1 MTSLNQKQKFT
12 RDVSEVNELVI
23 ALPLGYGA
31 IRKGANM
38 NILEFPHVIDPFN
51 HQLEHL
57 VNHVEKKSWGLLWE
71 QGTAKTKPII
81 DTAAYLYDEGK
92 INALLVVAP
101 PGVERNWN
109 SDEIPKHMPP
119 EFAFDVRVGIF
130 LTAKKNTRDHKR
142 SMEALIKHDGLAI
155 LLISYNAFMTKEGKA
170 FIWKFLKARECLYV
184 LDESHNIKTPS
195 AKRTMSIVASGR
207 YGKYK
212 RILTGTPVAIGP
224 FDLYSQI
231 KFLDEFFWKN
241 KGIHGTTE
249 FRQFF
254 GRWFTRAEHQQLHGY
269 DPGYD
274 QLIEYQNLD
283 KLREWLSEISDR
295 VLKDDVLD
303 LPPKL
308 YTKRYFEMSREQ
320 KVAYET
326 LDEELMLEI
335 GDNIIT
341 AELPIVKL
349 LRFQQIACNYVPVGD
364 DEPVHM
370 FSAKNPRI
378 KIMEDLK
385 GSLHQPTIVWARFT
399 EDVNQ
404 IMDLLGKDA
413 VRYDGSLSDDEAE
426 RSKLAFQAGDAKWF
440 VGTAQ
445 KGGPGLTLTQAKN
458 MIYYSNSFRLI
469 DRLQSE
475 DRAHRAGM
483 DEHPV
488 NYIDIIAS
496 NTVDERI
503 VDNLR
508 GKRDIAQEIQGDEWK
523 EWI

>member
-1 MTSLNQKQKFT
+1 
-12 RDVSEVNELVI
+12 
-23 ALPLGYGA
+23 
-31 IRKGANM
+31 M
-38 NILEFPHVIDPFN
+38 NIDEFPHVIKPFN
-51 HQLEHL
+51 HQKEHL
-57 VNHVEKKSWGLLWE
+57 LKYAGEKAWGLLWE

-92 INALLVVAP
+92 INGLVVVAP

-109 SDEIPKHMPP
+109 TDEIPKHMPP
-119 EFAFDVRVGIF
+119 EFAFDVRVHVF
-130 LTAKKNTRDHKR
+130 LTAKKNTKEHKR
-142 SMEALIKHDGLAI
+142 SLNALMNHDGLAI

-170 FIWKFLKARECLYV
+170 YVWKFLKEKECLYV
-184 LDESHNIKTPS
+184 LDESHNIKTPK
-195 AKRTMSIVASGR
+195 AKRTQSIVASGK
-207 YGKYK
+207 YGKYR

-231 KFLDEFFWKN
+231 RFLDEFFWKN
-241 KGIHGTTE
+241 KGIHGTVE
-249 FRQFF
+249 FRQYF
-254 GRWFTRAEHQQLHGY
+254 GRWFTRAEAQRLHGY

-283 KLREWLSEISDR
+283 ILREWLSEITDR
-295 VLKDDVLD
+295 KLKDDVLD

-308 YTKRYFEMSREQ
+308 YSKRYFDMSREQ
-320 KVAYET
+320 IAAYKT

-349 LRFQQIACNYVPVGD
+349 LRFQQITCNYVPVGE

-370 FSAKNPRI
+370 FATKNPRM
-378 KIMEDLK
+378 KVMEDLRD
-385 GSLHQPTIVWARFT
+385 SIYQPTIIWARFT

-404 IMDLLGKDA
+404 LMDLLGKDA
-413 VRYDGSLSDDEAE
+413 VRYDGSVSDEDAE
-426 RSKLAFQAGDAKWF
+426 RNKAAFQAGDAKWF

-445 KGGPGLTLTQAKN
+445 KGGPGLTLHQAKN

-488 NYIDIIAS
+488 NYIDIVAN
-496 NTVDERI
+496 NTVDDQI

-508 GKRDIAQEIQGDEWK
+508 GKREIAVEIQGDEWK
-523 EWI
+523 DWI